1 MIERDIY
8 KKAFDNFIKNNFA
21 STVKEEIADLISGLG
36 WDKKYN
42 LPTDFVPVESTQKS
56 L

>member
-1 MIERDIY
+1 ML
-8 KKAFDNFIKNNFA
+8 KP
-21 STVKEEIADLISGLG
+21 TDLISGLR